1 MRSGYGLTN
10 PSSMEAWV
18 VRISDSLAY
27 LNHDIDD
34 ALRAGLLD
42 ADEMPEDMRALITMR
57 NSRRIDGMITD
68 VVANSTPE
76 AIGFSADMLGEIE
89 RLRSFCTSMSTRG
102 RTRLS
107 RSRALSMSLRR
118 FQQAHGEQ
126 RRLGARGGRYDFGH
140 DGPLRAAHVPEE
152 LRAASVAEGDGFYEV
167 SQ

>member
-1 MRSGYGLTN
+1 M
-10 PSSMEAWV
+10 

-89 RLRSFCTSMSTRG
+89 RLRSFFV
-102 RTRLS
+102 
-107 RSRALSMSLRR
+107 RAC
-118 FQQAHGEQ
+118 
-126 RRLGARGGRYDFGH
+126 
-140 DGPLRAAHVPEE
+140 LRADE
-152 LRAASVAEGDGFYEV
+152 RDYRGVAR
-167 SQ
+167 